1 MTRTFAVLAMALMA
15 SAIFA
20 TAATEHA
27 NSAQIAF
34 LAADL
39 RIRQPIPRVMLNDPR
54 IKLVSPKLR

>member
-1 MTRTFAVLAMALMA
+1 
-15 SAIFA
+15 
-20 TAATEHA
+20 
-27 NSAQIAF
+27 